1 MAKILVSLDAR
12 LVKRIDSA
20 ARRLGLT
27 RSAYIARLAHKAL
40 GEPRGPGAEPKVHR
54 AIAEIQ
60 RLFAEQNTP
69 PTDWTRVIREM
80 RDARTASQ
88 QR

>member
-1 MAKILVSLDAR
+1 MGKILVSLDER

-27 RSAYIARLAHKAL
+27 RSAYIARLAKKEL
-40 GEPRGPGAEPKVHR
+40 GETRGPGADAKVRR
-54 AIAEIQ
+54 AIANLQ
-60 RLFAEQNTP
+60 RLFTEQNTP
-69 PTDWTRVIREM
+69 SSDWSRVIREM

-88 QR
+88 RR